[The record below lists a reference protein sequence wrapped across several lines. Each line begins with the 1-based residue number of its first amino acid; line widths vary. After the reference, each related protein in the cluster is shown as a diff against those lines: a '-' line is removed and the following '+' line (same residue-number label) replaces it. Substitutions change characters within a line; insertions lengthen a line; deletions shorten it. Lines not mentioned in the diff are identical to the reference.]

1 MLKSHS
7 LIVGGLDDVLE
18 EEKRLIVCAFR
29 RLNIIQTTD
38 IKTINAN
45 LLRMKNNNDNKKLNY
60 DNPKIDNFSEKNK
73 IVDNNYQTTVN
84 SLNLKLNSS
93 NDEHREVTDRRIFE
107 CYSKLLAIVKKIG
120 LRFHEDLDTMDIR
133 NLRVRISQM
142 EVQLTLLGIKEI
154 FVSHLMLIIVFFCSN

>member
-38 IKTINAN
+38 IKTINEN
-45 LLRMKNNNDNKKLNY
+45 LLRMKNNNDNKKQNY
-60 DNPKIDNFSEKNK
+60 DNPKIDNFSDKNNT
-73 IVDNNYQTTVN
+73 VDNKYQTTVN
-84 SLNLKLNSS
+84 SLNSKLNSS
-93 NDEHREVTDRRIFE
+93 NDEHKELTESRIFE
-107 CYSKLLAIVKKIG
+107 CHSKLLAKVKNIG
-120 LRFHEDLDTMDIR
+120 LRFHEDLNTMDIR

-142 EVQLTLLGIKEI
+142 EVQLTLLGINEI
-154 FVSHLMLIIVFFCSN
+154 FLSHLMLITVYFCSN